1 MRRSWVV
8 LVLVLISLLHCAHAF
23 NITKILAQ
31 HPKYSKFNH
40 YLTLTRLADDINIR
54 KTITVLV
61 VRNGALH
68 NLRGLDLE
76 TIKRSLSL
84 HVLLE
89 FFDGKMLRHLNNHTT
104 LTTTLYQT
112 TGLAPGNAGSINITS
127 KDKKVAFGLAAKG
140 SKLDAKYVREV
151 YRDSFNLSIIEV
163 SQVITT
169 DVAASAPVEAPN
181 EVNITAV
188 LVKAGCG
195 IFSDLLNATGVIRTY
210 EDAVYSG
217 LTVFAPTDP
226 AFKGLQSQLN
236 QLSPENKESLL
247 KYHALPA
254 YSPHS
259 TLKFSKARIKTLAS
273 TAPHK
278 YDLTVSSA
286 GDVVTLNTGVNK
298 ATITS
303 TLLDD
308 APLVILTVNGVLKP
322 KELFSLAPAPAPVT
336 FSPPAPAP
344 ESPETTPFQ
353 SVSPEASNDSN
364 TSSASAATLLL
375 FLIGCVGVLML

>member
-1 MRRSWVV
+1 MLVV
-8 LVLVLISLLHCAHAF
+8 TSFLCCANAF
-23 NITKILAQ
+23 NITEILAK
-31 HPKYSKFNH
+31 HPKYSKFNR
-40 YLTLTRLADDINIR
+40 YLSLTRLADDINSR
-54 KTITVLV
+54 KTITVLA

-68 NLRGLDLE
+68 ELKALDLG
-76 TIKRSLSL
+76 TIKRALSL
-84 HVLLE
+84 HVLLS
-89 FFDGKMLRHLNNHTT
+89 FYDAKMLRHLNNHTT

-140 SKLDAKYVREV
+140 SKLDVKYVRQV
-151 YRDSFNLSIIEV
+151 YKDSFNLSVIEV

-169 DVAASAPVEAPN
+169 DVAAAAPVEAPN

-195 IFSDLLNATGVIRTY
+195 IFSNLLDATGVIRAY

-226 AFKGLQSQLN
+226 AFKGLQSQLDK
-236 QLSPENKESLL
+236 LSTDNKESLL
-247 KYHALPA
+247 KYHALPT

-259 TLKFSKARIKTLAS
+259 TFKFSKSPIATLAS
-273 TAPHK
+273 NARGK
-278 YDLTVSSA
+278 YDLRASSA

-322 KELFSLAPAPAPVT
+322 KELFSVAPAPAPVAL
-336 FSPPAPAP
+336 SPPAPAP
-344 ESPETTPFQ
+344 ESPENTPFQ
-353 SVSPEASNDSN
+353 SAPPDATDSSNVSK
-364 TSSASAATLLL
+364 TSIASAATLLL